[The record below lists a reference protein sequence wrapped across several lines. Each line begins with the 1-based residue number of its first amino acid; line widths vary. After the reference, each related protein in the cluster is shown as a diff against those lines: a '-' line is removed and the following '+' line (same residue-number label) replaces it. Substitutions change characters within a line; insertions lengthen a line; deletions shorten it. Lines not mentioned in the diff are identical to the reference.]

1 MQLVEVFKKLGDGS
15 GRLTTTQY
23 LQTLRH
29 SEKNKRQSSKQ
40 VTRSTRAR
48 SISHIPAH
56 SHTSLHGNV
65 ERSTS
70 KRNKLC
76 TWPYRERQQHVRE
89 RGSLHMADSCSSSCR
104 VVFENPAS
112 EFLQEQ
118 YRQQEELA
126 SEIAEQAY
134 LSSHTD
140 PTPRNTSPD
149 STLCFPYT
157 YHSQDTPSSDELDDD
172 PSYVLIRQHH
182 TPVNHPPSPTTNPPP
197 LPPRRYTE
205 SDDDC
210 VDVDAESTTDYES
223 MPDSEPPHPQGHMTS
238 HASSQDS
245 DDTLPPP
252 PLDHMSP
259 SAISHTSSQHSDDSD
274 RTLSACSTRSSELW
288 ESEEDL
294 PQTSSEESSSEIET
308 DKEWERWLS
317 LRALK

>member
-1 MQLVEVFKKLGDGS
+1 MFPLQLAEVFKKLGDGS
-15 GRLTTTQY
+15 GRLTTTRY

-29 SEKNKRQSSKQ
+29 SEENKRRSSKQ
-40 VTRSTRAR
+40 VTRSGRAH
-48 SISHIPAH
+48 SISHIPAY
-56 SHTSLHGNV
+56 SHTSLHSNI

-89 RGSLHMADSCSSSCR
+89 RGSLHMADSFSSSCR
-104 VVFENPAS
+104 VVFENPVS

-118 YRQQEELA
+118 YRRQEELA

-157 YHSQDTPSSDELDDD
+157 YHPQDTPSSDELDND
-172 PSYVLIRQHH
+172 PSYVLIRQRCA
-182 TPVNHPPSPTTNPPP
+182 PVNRPPSPTTNPPP

-205 SDDDC
+205 SDDC
-210 VDVDAESTTDYES
+210 VDADTESTTDYES
-223 MPDSEPPHPQGHMTS
+223 MIDNEPPHPQGHMTS
-238 HASSQDS
+238 NASSQDS
-245 DDTLPPP
+245 DDTLPPY
-252 PLDHMSP
+252 PLDH
-259 SAISHTSSQHSDDSD
+259 SASSHASSQYSDSD

-288 ESEEDL
+288 ESEE
-294 PQTSSEESSSEIET
+294 SSSEIET

-317 LRALK
+317 LKALK